1 MKQSTRRL
9 TNILSVTLGIR
20 LLSMMTIIPFFS
32 LYCLE
37 LEYSSPLLTGY
48 ALGIFGLTQ
57 ALLQIPFGMLGDRF
71 GYKKMMIIGLSILI
85 VGLLTAA
92 SARNIYW
99 MILARSLQ
107 GSGAV
112 VTIGY
117 SWISSVMGDDER
129 DKELT
134 RLGGII
140 GLFTMF
146 SYVLGPILHIFL
158 KVEDMFLFSTAL
170 VVTCL
175 FILIFFTKK
184 VNPVLRKKYSDDNKL
199 KKSVF
204 TKNIFATGLML
215 TVSSIMNISF
225 YFMIPILFGKI
236 MTTNQMW
243 MVFTPSILVSM
254 SLLPVFSKIASQGR
268 SRLLINFLYILE
280 GTGFLLIYTRT
291 MVGMV
296 VGSIAVMT
304 GTFSISTIV
313 PMLANK
319 GFDNRQRGK
328 SNGVILTLQYLGS
341 FLGASITGT
350 LWNISP
356 NIAFIF
362 MGIMVLSGLTLINT
376 YPKRQTSNE

>member
-1 MKQSTRRL
+1 MVQTTRKL

-37 LEYSSPLLTGY
+37 LEYSSPVLTGY

-57 ALLQIPFGMLGDRF
+57 AFLQIPFGILGDRF
-71 GYKKMMIIGLSILI
+71 GYKKMMIIGLLILI

-92 SARNIYW
+92 FARNIYW

-117 SWISSVMGDDER
+117 SWISSVMNDNER

-140 GLFTMF
+140 GFFTMF
-146 SYVLGPILHIFL
+146 SYVLGPVLHIFME
-158 KVEDMFLFSTAL
+158 VEEMFLFSTAL
-170 VVTCL
+170 VVVCL
-175 FILIFFTKK
+175 FILIVFTRK
-184 VNPVLRKKYSDDNKL
+184 VNPDQRKKYSADDKL
-199 KKSVF
+199 RKSVF
-204 TKNIFATGLML
+204 SRKIFTAGLML

-236 MTTNQMW
+236 MKSDQMW

-254 SLLPVFSKIASQGR
+254 SLLPVFSKIASRGK
-268 SRLLINFLYILE
+268 SRVLINFLYILE
-280 GTGFLLIYTRT
+280 GIGFLLIYSQTLA
-291 MVGMV
+291 GMLA
-296 VGSIAVMT
+296 GSVAVMT
-304 GTFSISTIV
+304 GAFSISTIV

-341 FLGASITGT
+341 FIGASLTGI
-350 LWNISP
+350 LWNIAP
-356 NIAFIF
+356 DVAFIF
-362 MGIMVLSGLTLINT
+362 MGTMALTGIVLINT
-376 YPKRQTSNE
+376 YTRN